1 MYLINSVQVEKKDFI
16 IPVENMGVWRGD
28 GVFEAIKIHNGYPFA
43 IDHHIERLSKSC
55 LKVFFENI
63 DYKKIREDII
73 FIANKYK
80 DGYVRTLILRSE
92 QSRHDIFCFYQPP
105 ISISHKFSLQT
116 QKAFWQSG
124 GDYDLNSTFNIGTK
138 STSYGMNISHTRAA
152 EHDGFTDALL
162 VNKDEIILEGPTFT
176 FGWIKNDKI
185 YVPDLKLGILDSI
198 TRQYLIKF
206 GVEKKLT
213 VLEDRI
219 KTSDLD
225 KIDACFVLSTAKHAV
240 PVFKINDIEYP
251 DHNLIT
257 EIQNTF
263 TEQIRT
269 ERTN

>member
-43 IDHHIERLSKSC
+43 IDQHIERLSKSC

-63 DYKKIREDII
+63 DYKKIKEDII

-124 GDYDLNSTFNIGTK
+124 GDYDLKSTFNIGTK

>member
-1 MYLINSVQVEKKDFI
+1 VYLINSVQVEKKDFI

-55 LKVFFENI
+55 IKVFFENI

>member
-124 GDYDLNSTFNIGTK
+124 GDYDLKSTFNIGTK

>member
-43 IDHHIERLSKSC
+43 IDQHIERLSKSC

-63 DYKKIREDII
+63 DYKKIKEDII

-124 GDYDLNSTFNIGTK
+124 GDYDLESTFNIGTK

>member
-63 DYKKIREDII
+63 DYKKIKEDII

-124 GDYDLNSTFNIGTK
+124 GDYDLKSTFNIGTK
-138 STSYGMNISHTRAA
+138 STSYGMNISHTRSA

>member
-1 MYLINSVQVEKKDFI
+1 M
-16 IPVENMGVWRGD
+16 
-28 GVFEAIKIHNGYPFA
+28 FEAIKIHNGYPFA

-55 LKVFFENI
+55 IKVFFENI

>member
-55 LKVFFENI
+55 SRVFFENI
-63 DYKKIREDII
+63 DYKKIREDIT
-73 FIANKYK
+73 FIANKYE

-92 QSRHDIFCFYQPP
+92 KSSHDIFCFYQPP
-105 ISISHKFSLQT
+105 ISISRKFSLQT

-240 PVFKINDIEYP
+240 PVFKINDIDYP

-257 EIQNTF
+257 EIQNIF

>member
-43 IDHHIERLSKSC
+43 IDQHIERLSKSC

-63 DYKKIREDII
+63 DYKKIKEDII